1 MIDEEWLRGLQF
13 DSPQGRVN
21 GIVSVSGEAILFRCT
36 GPDGTDLV
44 WKVRYGHL
52 GMSMAL
58 RELPM
63 TLTLKPEYDLQRL
76 NNKLLRFVGNPSLDS
91 TLRPYGSLYTP
102 LIAQLH
108 QHGVAG
114 LLRRDEIA
122 KYRQDLIF
130 ILRTPGIQV
139 RLQDMAALKRG
150 PRSQEESQFLKE
162 VSFSPEMFIR
172 TIPLRLF
179 GWPVVI
185 NDVRDIR
192 YRIVLRARKNLWAI
206 RRLPHAHPDLYPEKL
221 PENPLYLW
229 GAAIVDGFFTDEEL
243 PAVTDFLTNHF
254 GSLPQ
259 HPQAETFA
267 RQLIALLHL
276 LQQSEEPHYTYRF
289 IKLCQM
295 TGLITDITEVLAFP
309 GEAYLDGGRYE
320 EALAIFN
327 KALSTDPQQVE
338 ALTLRGET
346 YRQMGRLQEAL
357 EDLNHALELDPHN
370 ARALT
375 YRGETYVVMGCQQ
388 EALEDFTHALEL
400 DPKNFEAFAN
410 RGERYFRMGRNQEA
424 LEDFDRA
431 LEIDGKDVSL
441 LIRRSI
447 LQLRMGHLQ
456 EALNDSNRAID
467 IRFRNPSAHV
477 QRGVIHF
484 QLEQYNDALQ
494 DLNNALSIDPSNIR
508 ALTIRGQVYIAQQ
521 RYTDALADFDRVL
534 SQYPQDENVIA
545 LREEVLQ
552 HIKS

>member
-1 MIDEEWLRGLQF
+1 MMIDEEWLRGLQF

-52 GMSMAL
+52 GMSLAL

-346 YRQMGRLQEAL
+346 YRQMGR
-357 EDLNHALELDPHN
+357 
-370 ARALT
+370 
-375 YRGETYVVMGCQQ
+375 QQ
-388 EALEDFTHALEL
+388 EALEDFNHALEL

-441 LIRRSI
+441 LIRSSI

-467 IRFRNPSAHV
+467 IRFRNPLAHV